1 MSQKQHIFG
10 YFSTTIGWNHSLF
23 SAFATI
29 HSILTEIRQTKRG
42 RFQIGFLKNFSD
54 YTLGIVLI
62 IRVFAKNFLFL
73 CSQAFRIVL
82 SVMLEGA
89 TTLIR
94 GTGLILIISFVFTT
108 LRSMGVLHS
117 VLFVTKEKH

>member
-29 HSILTEIRQTKRG
+29 HSILTKIRQTKRG
-42 RFQIGFLKNFSD
+42 RFQIGFHKNFSD

-62 IRVFAKNFLFL
+62 IRIFAKNFLFL

-82 SVMLEGA
+82 SVMLEGV
-89 TTLIR
+89 TPLIR
-94 GTGLILIISFVFTT
+94 GTGMILIISFVFIT
-108 LRSMGVLHS
+108 LRPMGVLHS
-117 VLFVTKEKH
+117 GLFKTKEKH

>member
-1 MSQKQHIFG
+1 MSQKQHILG
-10 YFSTTIGWNHSLF
+10 YLSTTVGWNHSLF

-42 RFQIGFLKNFSD
+42 RFQTGSLKKFSD
-54 YTLGIVLI
+54 YILGIVLI

-82 SVMLEGA
+82 SVVLEGV
-89 TTLIR
+89 TTLSR
-94 GTGLILIISFVFTT
+94 GSGMILIISFVFIT
-108 LRSMGVLHS
+108 LRFMGVLHS
-117 VLFVTKEKH
+117 GLFVTKEKH

>member
-29 HSILTEIRQTKRG
+29 HSILTEIRQTKCG

-54 YTLGIVLI
+54 YTLGTVLI

-82 SVMLEGA
+82 SVMLEGV
-89 TTLIR
+89 TTLIS
-94 GTGLILIISFVFTT
+94 GTGMILIISFAFTT

-117 VLFVTKEKH
+117 GLFVTKEKH

>member
-1 MSQKQHIFG
+1 MSQKQHIFS

-29 HSILTEIRQTKRG
+29 HSILTKIRQTKRG
-42 RFQIGFLKNFSD
+42 RFQIGFLKIFSD

-62 IRVFAKNFLFL
+62 IRIFAKNFLFL

-82 SVMLEGA
+82 SVMLEGV

-94 GTGLILIISFVFTT
+94 GTGMIFIISFVFIT
-108 LRSMGVLHS
+108 LRPMGVLHS
-117 VLFVTKEKH
+117 GLFITKEKH